1 MFKQKKKF
9 QVIIEHDETDIA
21 VIDST
26 NKKKDVDEW
35 LDLFKRESKEGST
48 IKVYEC
54 DKQGVYALAVSVTHK
69 REDVPAERTIGFGR
83 W

>member
-26 NKKKDVDEW
+26 NKPKEVEEW

-54 DKQGVYALAVSVTHK
+54 DKRGVYALTVSVTHA
-69 REDVPAERTIGFGR
+69 RETAPAERSIGFGR